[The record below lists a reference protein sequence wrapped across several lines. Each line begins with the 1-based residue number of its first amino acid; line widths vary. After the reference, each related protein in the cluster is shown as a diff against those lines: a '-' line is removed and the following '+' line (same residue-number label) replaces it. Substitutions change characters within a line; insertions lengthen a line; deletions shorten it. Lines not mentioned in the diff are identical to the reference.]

1 MKELSVL
8 RSAEILKQ
16 EDFEFLSGIADELAD
31 TLKKRQLFRT
41 ETEMA
46 VSVLDDVHFP
56 TAASKYWQS
65 VREQAVMFEALIS
78 TSFLYRRNEV
88 EIKRI
93 NKKLEDCTDEFD
105 REDLLISLDECLF
118 KRSNMAIESKDRIRE
133 LKLWSQF
140 KKELDNGTFDTK
152 DVNTHQLVSYAQRFI
167 LQASNAP
174 ADMPVAEANNLMG
187 QLTTAIKE
195 LSDQGLLEQ
204 VLQALPQ
211 PVINRVLV
219 DTGIVQR
226 LAAPEK
232 TNVPEAA

>member
-8 RSAEILKQ
+8 RAADILKQ
-16 EDFEFLSGIADELAD
+16 EDFEFLSGIADELSD
-31 TLKKRQLFRT
+31 TLKKRQMFRT

-65 VREQAVMFEALIS
+65 VREQAVMFEALVA
-78 TSFLYRRNEV
+78 TSFEYRRNEV
-88 EIKRI
+88 KLRRIKA
-93 NKKLEDCTDEFD
+93 KLAACADEFD
-105 REDLLISLDECLF
+105 REELTIDLDECLF
-118 KRSNMAIESKDRIRE
+118 RRANMELESKDRIRE

-187 QLTTAIKE
+187 QLTTSIKE
-195 LSDQGLLEQ
+195 LSEQGLLDQ

-219 DTGIVQR
+219 DTGIIQR

-232 TNVPEAA
+232 SNVPEAA